1 MCNFNINKMK
11 TVADAILAF
20 SFAIMCF
27 AIVSCEKMMGDYL
40 EKAPGVD
47 VDEDV
52 IFSSQNN
59 AESFLMGIY
68 KDGTIGTVVEMQLS
82 AATAMKPKKL
92 LHGIPHKDTTQLLL
106 LHTIPETVEGGLTV
120 GKQLEV

>member
-1 MCNFNINKMK
+1 MWNFNINKMK

-68 KDGTIGTVVEMQLS
+68 KDG
-82 AATAMKPKKL
+82 
-92 LHGIPHKDTTQLLL
+92 IPHKDTTQLLL